1 MPAASQSISRVARG
15 ERTRGKGYERET
27 VYQGGAHRQ
36 GAGAHGNRRK
46 IAKLYEGLSARILKS
61 ERELAEGARGHGRH
75 SDDASDETASAPEDG
90 KENVVLRI
98 E

>member
-15 ERTRGKGYERET
+15 ERT
-27 VYQGGAHRQ
+27 
-36 GAGAHGNRRK
+36 
-46 IAKLYEGLSARILKS
+46 
-61 ERELAEGARGHGRH
+61 RGHGRH